1 MTGCQR
7 KKAGFRTVYL
17 DDQVRANYI
26 YVCTFIKAQEGY
38 QATYQSGTLWGRG
51 SEQMFDVYY
60 AISVWYEFLTMD
72 HFDHK
77 KISDLK
83 KKSLCLCCGLERKI
97 KSANALEKQLI

>member
-26 YVCTFIKAQEGY
+26 YVYTFIKAQEGCK
-38 QATYQSGTLWGRG
+38 ATYQSGSLWGRG
-51 SEQMFDVYY
+51 YEQMFEVYY
-60 AISVWYEFLTMD
+60 ALSVWYEFLTMD

-83 KKSLCLCCGLERKI
+83 KKNPYAFFVVLKGK
-97 KSANALEKQLI
+97 